1 MNIMIVFKGH
11 LKIFS
16 ETFESLVVV
25 GSPMEDEYKIVTML
39 TSFPEKSST
48 VVTALETLW
57 NWKTTSWGIKT
68 PKLIKCINFN
78 WKSIVDSE
86 TKENYQMLWVG
97 QIRSFKEKLLYLNK
111 KK

>member
-1 MNIMIVFKGH
+1 MKKTWANKLALKRKLNITKMNIMIVFKGH

-48 VVTALETLW
+48 VVTALETLE
-57 NWKTTSWGIKT
+57 NVPSWESLT
-68 PKLIKCINFN
+68 
-78 WKSIVDSE
+78 
-86 TKENYQMLWVG
+86 
-97 QIRSFKEKLLYLNK
+97 EKLLHEESKFLK
-111 KK
+111 LK